1 MRKKFLLVLILILSA
16 SMFVPILSSAKT
28 DEITV
33 YIDGEAIEFD
43 VKPQIVNER
52 TMVPMRAIFEK
63 LDATVLW
70 DEETET
76 ITSTR
81 TIEDDK
87 EKEEREIILQVGSS
101 TMQLNGEIYYK
112 LKDRSV
118 SLDKEVALDSPAFI
132 TDERTLVP
140 LRAISEALGL
150 YVGWDG
156 DTNTVIISTLN
167 SGVASV
173 SRENYDMF
181 ASIIKENAE
190 KFLVSQ
196 QTDYTDGSQ
205 YYSYHIDYVDDLAKL
220 FTDDTIA
227 SLEYRLYDD
236 RIEINYERE
245 KTKYGY
251 DMESV
256 YFTYYNDLS
265 RSASVVLCK
274 DETSIDAYYIYGIDG
289 YELQKITDESVKET
303 TDVVLYDTI
312 DRVMTN
318 ASSESM
324 HFIGGTHTELF
335 R

>member
-1 MRKKFLLVLILILSA
+1 MRKKFLLVLILILSLSIFA
-16 SMFVPILSSAKT
+16 PILSSAET
-28 DEITV
+28 NEITV
-33 YIDGEAIEFD
+33 SIDGEIIDFD
-43 VKPQIVNER
+43 VEPQIVNER
-52 TMVPMRAIFEK
+52 TMVPMRAIFER
-63 LDATVLW
+63 LGATVLW

-140 LRAISEALGL
+140 LRAISEALGS

-156 DTNTVIISTLN
+156 DTRSVIISTLKL
-167 SGVASV
+167 GVQSV
-173 SRENYDMF
+173 SRENYDLF
-181 ASIIKENAE
+181 ASVIKENAE

-205 YYSYHIDYVDDLAKL
+205 YYLYHVDYVDDLAKL

-274 DETSIDAYYIYGIDG
+274 DETSIDAYYVYGIDG
-289 YELQKITDESVKET
+289 YEIARINDASGQDI
-303 TDVVLYDTI
+303 TDVVLYETI
-312 DRVMTN
+312 ERVMSN
-318 ASSESM
+318 AFCESM